1 MYSIYTSK
9 ILSSE
14 SSGNLKTL
22 LVERAQQETRSF
34 ERPVLPRRPFFRT
47 PAAESSL
54 TCDGSLH
61 FNHCLLVPKDGSPV
75 VDDLQRRILFQAP
88 FLHQVALQDVK
99 PRLPVLK
106 HLLQSEPLR
115 GRKWDSWKWKRRS

>member
-1 MYSIYTSK
+1 MEGTQQ
-9 ILSSE
+9 
-14 SSGNLKTL
+14 KTCYFEQL
-22 LVERAQQETRSF
+22 LF
-34 ERPVLPRRPFFRT
+34 PRWPLFRT

-61 FNHCLLVPKDGSPV
+61 FNHCLLVPEDGSPI
-75 VDDLQRRILFQAP
+75 VDDLQRRVLFQAP
-88 FLHQVALQDVK
+88 FLYQVALQDVK
-99 PRLPVLK
+99 PRLPILK